1 MLAAGNTQGYEFSE
15 NNPYQGLKMT
25 MITSVSGW
33 PAGKRSI
40 LARAWTEMGVL
51 LLRSS
56 LRSAWHRLKN
66 GHRGR
71 MSFRHRIADAEIT
84 FNVDNPTDAIQRHHV
99 MGVFYEQ
106 DELNL
111 IAAYCPVGAVYV
123 DIGAN
128 IGNHLLFVAAF
139 LQPERLIPFEPNPQA
154 ISLLVANIEANG
166 LAPITEMSHLGV
178 GLSDHDEEGYDVAF
192 VPINLGGARMRKGGD
207 IAVRKGDPLLADVQ
221 PDFIKIDVEGMEM
234 GVLAGLEQT
243 LVRAR
248 PVLLVEV
255 HDANHDAFRHWLAG
269 SGYRVEREM
278 RHDLYRNFLL
288 LPQEGA
294 RDA

>member
-1 MLAAGNTQGYEFSE
+1 
-15 NNPYQGLKMT
+15 
-25 MITSVSGW
+25 MITSEAGW
-33 PAGKRSI
+33 PAGKRSV

-51 LLRSS
+51 LLRAS
-56 LRSAWHRLKN
+56 LRAALHRLKT
-66 GHRGR
+66 GERGR
-71 MSFRHRIADAEIT
+71 MSFRHGIKGAEIT
-84 FNVDNPTDAIQRHHV
+84 FAVDNPTDAVQRHHV

-106 DELNL
+106 DELDL
-111 IAAYCPVGAVYV
+111 IATYCPVGAVYV

-128 IGNHLLFVAAF
+128 IGNHLLFVAAY
-139 LQPERLIPFEPNPQA
+139 LKPRRLIPFEPNPQA

-166 LAPITEMSHLGV
+166 LAPITELSHLGV
-178 GLSDHDEEGYDVAF
+178 GLSDRDDEGYGVTF
-192 VPINLGGARMRKGGD
+192 VPINLGGARMQKGGG
-207 IAVRKGDPLLADVQ
+207 IAVRRGDALLADVR

-243 LVRAR
+243 LARAR

-278 RHDLYRNFLL
+278 RYDLYRNFLL
-288 LPQEGA
+288 VPQGDTPEA
-294 RDA
+294 